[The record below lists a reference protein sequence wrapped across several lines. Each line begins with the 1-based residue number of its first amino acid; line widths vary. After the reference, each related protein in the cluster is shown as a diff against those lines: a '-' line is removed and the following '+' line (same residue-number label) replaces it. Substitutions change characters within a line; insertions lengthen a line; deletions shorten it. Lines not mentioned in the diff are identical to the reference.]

1 MIYDNILAL
10 NSWTKIGEALF
21 ILTFV
26 VLSKS
31 NNDDSKESYFS
42 ILMEFLE
49 KIWKHLIKGSY
60 QGKYKYSGRLDNS
73 KDTSVKTYLQF
84 LKSFP

>member
-31 NNDDSKESYFS
+31 NNGDSKESYFS

-60 QGKYKYSGRLDNS
+60 QGKYKFR
-73 KDTSVKTYLQF
+73 
-84 LKSFP
+84 

>member
-1 MIYDNILAL
+1 MIYDKILAL
-10 NSWTKIGEALF
+10 NSWTKIVEALF

-31 NNDDSKESYFS
+31 NNDSKESYFS

-49 KIWKHLIKGSY
+49 KIWKHLIKGLF
-60 QGKYKYSGRLDNS
+60 QGKYKFR
-73 KDTSVKTYLQF
+73 
-84 LKSFP
+84 

>member
-10 NSWTKIGEALF
+10 NSWTKIVEALF

-31 NNDDSKESYFS
+31 NNDDSKESYFT

-49 KIWKHLIKGSY
+49 KIWKHLIIGSY
-60 QGKYKYSGRLDNS
+60 QGKYKVS
-73 KDTSVKTYLQF
+73 
-84 LKSFP
+84 

>member
-10 NSWTKIGEALF
+10 NSWTKIVKPLF

-31 NNDDSKESYFS
+31 KDDSKESYFS

-49 KIWKHLIKGSY
+49 KIWKHLI
-60 QGKYKYSGRLDNS
+60 
-73 KDTSVKTYLQF
+73 
-84 LKSFP
+84 

>member
-10 NSWTKIGEALF
+10 NSWTKIVEALF

-60 QGKYKYSGRLDNS
+60 QGKYKVS
-73 KDTSVKTYLQF
+73 
-84 LKSFP
+84 

>member
-60 QGKYKYSGRLDNS
+60 QGKYTFR
-73 KDTSVKTYLQF
+73 
-84 LKSFP
+84 